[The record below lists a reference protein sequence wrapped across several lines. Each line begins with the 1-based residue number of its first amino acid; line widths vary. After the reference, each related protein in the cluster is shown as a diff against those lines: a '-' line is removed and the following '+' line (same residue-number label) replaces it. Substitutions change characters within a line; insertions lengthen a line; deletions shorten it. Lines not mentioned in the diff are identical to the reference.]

1 MKKRYK
7 NPDIGGVFVYIP
19 ERHPVD
25 IGVLKCELCND
36 WATHYELPIEGD
48 QDFHYA
54 ACNVHWQEHDEMNG

>member
-1 MKKRYK
+1 M
-7 NPDIGGVFVYIP
+7 YIP